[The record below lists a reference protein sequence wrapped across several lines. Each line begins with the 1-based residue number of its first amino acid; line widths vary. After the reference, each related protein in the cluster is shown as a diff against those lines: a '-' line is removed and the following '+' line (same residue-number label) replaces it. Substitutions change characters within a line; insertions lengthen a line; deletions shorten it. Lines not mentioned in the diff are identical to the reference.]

1 MKEDFFKLLALRYFQ
16 SITIKTPSPN
26 YHLVS
31 SCLCHWIQR
40 VFPNHWKNHSYH
52 SAMQYFPMHTCHQR
66 NMIPRLLVLLTFD
79 LLFFLTFYEIVLQ
92 KIQRFFF
99 CVLRNDVLVEVS
111 GPNCFDI
118 SISGSLLLAIYVDS
132 LYFCAHSDNWGKVY
146 QKTKSLNEVEV
157 AQAAW
162 KYTYYLFGSN
172 IVKLW
177 IY

>member
-79 LLFFLTFYEIVLQ
+79 LLFFLIFYEIVLQ
-92 KIQRFFF
+92 KIQRFFL
-99 CVLRNDVLVEVS
+99 CTKKW
-111 GPNCFDI
+111 CFG
-118 SISGSLLLAIYVDS
+118 GSVRSQLFRYQHLWFFAI
-132 LYFCAHSDNWGKVY
+132 
-146 QKTKSLNEVEV
+146 
-157 AQAAW
+157 
-162 KYTYYLFGSN
+162 SN
-172 IVKLW
+172 IRGFVIFLRTFW
-177 IY
+177 